1 MYTKQEII
9 LQYYREGKSQRF
21 ISKDLRISR
30 TTVKK
35 YIDQY
40 VASENKE
47 KQITPN
53 YKVTIKL

>member
-47 KQITPN
+47 NTTGRH
-53 YKVTIKL
+53 Y